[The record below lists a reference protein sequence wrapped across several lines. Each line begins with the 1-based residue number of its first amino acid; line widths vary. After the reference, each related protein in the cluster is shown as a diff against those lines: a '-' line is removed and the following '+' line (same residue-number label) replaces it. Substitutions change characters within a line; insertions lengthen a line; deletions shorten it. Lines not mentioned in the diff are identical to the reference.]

1 MEVSIKYDDMD
12 NEIYQISKTQLVIKD
27 EQFKLYQFING
38 SYEFQKDV
46 LKKDYKKIKKK
57 NRKKVHYLVEFD
69 RKDKIVIKLVH
80 RDNLEK
86 EEKIQ
91 QAAEDKY
98 LLKLKKEEEKR
109 KTIEDAKVDLKK
121 NIRILNQTLED
132 IDLYAISLEEIEKY
146 NLYLLNIIKKV
157 EKKDIKDISTTK
169 QINKNIKISMYK
181 NNIHNYVL
189 ENKFFSINQMCKDL
203 DINRKSFYN
212 YKLNEYLK
220 EILIDEENKE

>member
-1 MEVSIKYDDMD
+1 MEISIKYDDMD

-27 EQFKLYQFING
+27 EQFKLYKFING

-98 LLKLKKEEEKR
+98 LLKLEKEEEKR
-109 KTIEDAKVDLKK
+109 KAIEDAKVALKK

-169 QINKNIKISMYK
+169 QINKIVKISMYK

-203 DINRKSFYN
+203 EINRKSFYN
-212 YKLNEYLK
+212 YNLNEYLSNLLK
-220 EILIDEENKE
+220 DSSGLS

>member
-1 MEVSIKYDDMD
+1 MEISIKYDDMD

-27 EQFKLYQFING
+27 EQFKLYKFING

-169 QINKNIKISMYK
+169 QINKIVKISMYK

-203 DINRKSFYN
+203 EINRKSFYN
-212 YKLNEYLK
+212 YNLNEYLSNLLK
-220 EILIDEENKE
+220 DSSGLS